1 MISCRLLSFKY
12 FSKDLKFIL
21 PSAHLCKKLVLFSL
35 FSLVSFLRI
44 ILKFEFLRDF
54 KSSRHVRATLPTP
67 ILLFLTQA
75 LMYNPFCAHH
85 KSWYMSKLYIK
96 RALKAL
102 IVKGFHLQRKCIL
115 TYNSSLPT
123 P

>member
-1 MISCRLLSFKY
+1 MITCRLLSFKY
-12 FSKDLKFIL
+12 FSKDLKFML
-21 PSAHLCKKLVLFSL
+21 PAAHLYKKLALFF

-67 ILLFLTQA
+67 SLLFLTQA

-102 IVKGFHLQRKCIL
+102 IVRGFHLQRKCIL
-115 TYNSSLPT
+115 THNSSLPT